1 MKRLVQSRPGM
12 AGPRGAPTKRHVRP
26 PVLAGA
32 AIVLVAGS
40 VIGMISAFDHR
51 SGSGPPTLVAEVE
64 VQPLADGPDTVNVYA
79 TSNVRAGPEA
89 TAAIV
94 AIIPGGGSAEAIGRT
109 ADGQWVRVAYPAGS
123 TIRGWLPA
131 SRIAIDREALDRLP
145 ADAPLPSASAA
156 GSAAAAVPAADALPD
171 LTISEVFLLQD
182 GRLAIHIRNVGAGG
196 LADAEVPL
204 TVTKMSGE
212 LLGVLRIGP
221 TTLGPGGSAT
231 VVTPIVLSETG
242 SYRLEL
248 DRPDE
253 IRESREFNN
262 SYSALLV
269 VGGG

>member
-1 MKRLVQSRPGM
+1 MKRLLQSHPGM
-12 AGPRGAPTKRHVRP
+12 AGPGGAPTKRHVRP

-32 AIVLVAGS
+32 AIVLIAS
-40 VIGMISAFDHR
+40 FVIVMISAFDHR
-51 SGSGPPTLVAEVE
+51 SSSGPPASVAP
-64 VQPLADGPDTVNVYA
+64 VQVRPIVIEPDTVRVYA
-79 TSNVRAGPEA
+79 TSNVRAEPQASAE
-89 TAAIV
+89 IV
-94 AIIPGGGSAEAIGRT
+94 AIVPGGSPAEAIGRT

-131 SRIAIDREALDRLP
+131 SRIEIDRETLSRLP
-145 ADAPLPSASAA
+145 ADPLLTSAPAASAA
-156 GSAAAAVPAADALPD
+156 TPVPAADALPD
-171 LTISEVFLLQD
+171 LTISDVFLLQD
-182 GRLAIHIRNVGAGG
+182 GRLTIDIRNIGTGSLAGV
-196 LADAEVPL
+196 EVPL
-204 TVTKMSGE
+204 TVTKLSGE

-231 VVTPIVLSETG
+231 VVTPIVVSETG

-253 IRESREFNN
+253 IRESQEFHN

>member
-1 MKRLVQSRPGM
+1 MKRLLQSRPGV
-12 AGPRGAPTKRHVRP
+12 AGPGGAPTKRHVRP

-32 AIVLVAGS
+32 AIVLVAGF
-40 VIGMISAFDHR
+40 VIIMISAFDHR
-51 SGSGPPTLVAEVE
+51 SGGAPPAPVAAVD
-64 VQPLADGPDTVNVYA
+64 VQPIAAGPDTVRVYA
-79 TSNVRAGPEA
+79 TSNVRAKPEA
-89 TAAIV
+89 TAEIV
-94 AIIPGGGSAEAIGRT
+94 AIIPGGSPAEAIGRT

-131 SRIAIDREALDRLP
+131 SRIEIDRQALNSLP
-145 ADAPLPSASAA
+145 ADAPLPSA
-156 GSAAAAVPAADALPD
+156 AAASATAVPAADALPD
-171 LTISEVFLLQD
+171 LTISDVFLLQD
-182 GRLAIHIRNVGAGG
+182 GRLAIDIRNIGAGS
-196 LADAEVPL
+196 LAGVEVPL
-204 TVTKMSGE
+204 TITKVSGE

-231 VVTPIVLSETG
+231 VVTPILIAETG

-253 IRESREFNN
+253 IRESQEFNN